1 MPVGYDE
8 RGVECGTLSMGNAE
22 GKTQPCP
29 KCGDD
34 NPDHREMR
42 NYSMMWHEGDIH
54 CTNCG
59 AFIRYFD
66 AG

>member
-1 MPVGYDE
+1 MAVSYDE
-8 RGVECGTLSMGNAE
+8 RGVACGTLSVRSKD
-22 GKTQPCP
+22 GKATPCP
-29 KCGDD
+29 KCGDTD
-34 NPDHREMR
+34 PEHREMR

-59 AFIRYFD
+59 AFIRLFD